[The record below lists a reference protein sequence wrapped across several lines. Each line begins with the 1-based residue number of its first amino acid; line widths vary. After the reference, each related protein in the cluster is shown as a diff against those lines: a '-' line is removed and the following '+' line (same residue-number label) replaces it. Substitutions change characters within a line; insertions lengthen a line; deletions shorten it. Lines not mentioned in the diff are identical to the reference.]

1 DPDRGLCCGGRI
13 MRNGRGNKPRDTYEN
28 SRKQGLKVTVQY
40 RTKHGKVYEL
50 TSGAATLAVHISPPE
65 DAADAGPWHV
75 EAHLGV
81 ATGPSTV
88 DGWGAT
94 PADALRVVASS
105 WTSQLPALATFD
117 WDAVAHELRS
127 VRAI

>member
-1 DPDRGLCCGGRI
+1 
-13 MRNGRGNKPRDTYEN
+13 MRNGRAGDAHEN
-28 SRKQGLKVTVQY
+28 TRKQGLRVTVQY

-65 DAADAGPWHV
+65 NAADAGPWHI
-75 EAHLGV
+75 EARLGA
-81 ATGPSTV
+81 ATGPSMA

-105 WTSQLPALATFD
+105 WTSQLPALAAFD
-117 WDAVAHELRS
+117 WDAVANELRS